1 MTCNNSFCN
10 AQDTTRLKDYV
21 AEAKRLNELGGDWDR
36 RNRLKVYEAYYLLA
50 IRDLKGV
57 STAACLAT
65 KWCCS

>member
-1 MTCNNSFCN
+1 MTSSCN

-57 STAACLAT
+57 STAACLVT
-65 KWCCS
+65 KRCC

>member
-1 MTCNNSFCN
+1 MTSSCT

-57 STAACLAT
+57 RPSARLMTR
-65 KWCCS
+65 WCCC